1 MHGLLLWIHILAA
14 AVWIG
19 AATAVVYLAPRMA
32 QNATTGQVFATA
44 WVAMGRKLFTPAA
57 IVSLATGI
65 GLVFDGTTSFSAG
78 FVSIGFLMV
87 VIGGVVGARV
97 YAPAGRQ
104 IAAAHES
111 GAETAALYA
120 RVRTI
125 NLVELALL
133 AFTVYAMATKLG
145 A

>member
-19 AATAVVYLAPRMA
+19 AATAVVYLTPSMA
-32 QNATTGQVFATA
+32 QNAVTGKVFATQ
-44 WVAMGRKLFTPAA
+44 WVAMGRTLFTPAA

-65 GLVFDGTTSFSAG
+65 GLVVDGTTRFSAT
-78 FVSIGFLMV
+78 FVSIGFSMV
-87 VIGGVVGARV
+87 IIGALIGIKVN
-97 YAPAGRQ
+97 APAGRQ

-111 GAETAALYA
+111 GAETAGLYA

-125 NLVELALL
+125 GLVELALL

>member
-1 MHGLLLWIHILAA
+1 MHGFLLWIHVLAA

-32 QNATTGQVFATA
+32 QNAITGQVFATE

-65 GLVFDGTTSFSAG
+65 GLVVDDSTRFSAG

-87 VIGGVVGARV
+87 IVGAVVGMAV
-97 YAPAGRQ
+97 NAPVGRQ

-125 NLVELALL
+125 GLVELALL
-133 AFTVYAMATKLG
+133 AFTVYAMATQLG

>member
-19 AATAVVYLAPRMA
+19 AATAVVYLAPSMA
-32 QNATTGQVFATA
+32 QNAITGQVFATE

-65 GLVFDGTTSFSAG
+65 GLVVDGTTSFSAG

-87 VIGGVVGARV
+87 IVGAAVGIRV
-97 YAPAGRQ
+97 NAPAGRQ

-120 RVRTI
+120 RVRMI
-125 NLVELALL
+125 GLVELALL